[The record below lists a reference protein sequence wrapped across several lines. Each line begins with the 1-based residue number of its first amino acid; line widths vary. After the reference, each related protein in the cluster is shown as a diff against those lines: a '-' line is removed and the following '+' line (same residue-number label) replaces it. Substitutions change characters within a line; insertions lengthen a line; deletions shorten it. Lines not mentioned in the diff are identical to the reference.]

1 MEDRGGGRNTGE
13 VAPAGV
19 AGEGE
24 SLAALQRGASGRRG
38 SGLDATAGGRRRV
51 GGGLE
56 TAVAEVRRPNPDNSN

>member
-1 MEDRGGGRNTGE
+1 MEDRGGGRNAGE

-24 SLAALQRGASGRRG
+24 SWSALRRVALGRRG
-38 SGLDATAGGRRRV
+38 SGLRATAGGRRWV

-56 TAVAEVRRPNPDNSN
+56 TAV